1 MEMTSTTRHRIASAI
16 ELSLVRGIGARA
28 RRRLAEEP
36 PGRWLQSSPARLR
49 ALGLAEEAVSD
60 VVSRRWR
67 AEAEAILGASEHGEF
82 YVLIIGCEQYPK
94 ALLQIPDPPLV
105 LYARG
110 RTSALERPVI
120 AIVGTRRPSLYG
132 LHVAEGLGADLG
144 SREIAVA
151 SGLARGID
159 AAAHRGCLRAGGMT
173 VAVLGSG
180 IDVIYPR
187 EHQRLAEEVAGAGLL
202 LSEFPPGTPPAPR
215 NFPVRNRIISGLAL
229 GTVVVEARE
238 ASGSLVTARLALEQ
252 DREVFAVPGN
262 VTALESMGPNFLIK
276 QGAKLVQSWRDVVE
290 ELPEEARRRI
300 RDCHAIAAPERAG
313 RISLPEPQCR
323 VLAALAV
330 DRAVHFD
337 ELVATCRADVA
348 RLGTL
353 LLELELGGFI
363 RQLPGNLYVKSARG
377 GA

>member
-1 MEMTSTTRHRIASAI
+1 MTSTTRPWIASAV
-16 ELSLVRGIGARA
+16 ELSLVRGIGTRA
-28 RRRLAEEP
+28 RRRLAAEP
-36 PGRWLQSSPARLR
+36 PGRWLQSPPARLR
-49 ALGLAEEAVSD
+49 SLGLAEEAVSD
-60 VVSRRWR
+60 IVSRRWR
-67 AEAEAILGASEHGEF
+67 ADAEAILRAADSGEF
-82 YVLIIGCEQYPK
+82 VVFTMGCAQYPQL
-94 ALLQIPDPPLV
+94 LLQIPDPPLV

-110 RTSALERPVI
+110 STSALERPVV

-144 SREIAVA
+144 ARALTVA

-180 IDVIYPR
+180 IDVVYPR
-187 EHQRLAEEVAGAGLL
+187 EHQRLAEQVAEAGLL

-238 ASGSLVTARLALEQ
+238 ASGSLVTARIALEQ
-252 DREVFAVPGN
+252 NREVFAVPGN
-262 VTALESMGPNFLIK
+262 ITALESMGPNFLIK

-300 RDCHAIAAPERAG
+300 RDGDVPPVSERAG
-313 RISLPEPQCR
+313 GAKLSEEQCQ

-337 ELVATCRADVA
+337 ELVGTGRDVA

-353 LLELELGGFI
+353 LLELELRGFV
-363 RQLPGNLYVKSARG
+363 RQLPGGLYVKTARTAG
-377 GA
+377 